1 MRPFG
6 SQIMAGAARHP
17 EFVVTA
23 PQAAQMMGVTDQ
35 VLEDMRHR
43 GASPGF
49 LLLGRGATPTVLYR
63 ETAVLDWRNG
73 TGSSRSP
80 DFGAGADHRHADV
93 NQPQPPPPHPR
104 NAPREVLG
112 DVYISAVE
120 VCRKIGGVGKST
132 LYLWI
137 KKGIFPAGTRVGPR
151 RTAWSTATV
160 DQWLLRQAGGVRA
173 PV

>member
-6 SQIMAGAARHP
+6 SPPLAGAARNP
-17 EFVVTA
+17 EFVVTST
-23 PQAAQMMGVTDQ
+23 QAAQILGVADH
-35 VLEDMRHR
+35 VLEDMRRR
-43 GASPGF
+43 GASPGY
-49 LLLGRGATPTVLYR
+49 LLLGRGADPTVLYR

-73 TGSSRSP
+73 TGSGRSP

-93 NQPQPPPPHPR
+93 SQPTHPR
-104 NAPREVLG
+104 PAPREVLG

-120 VCRKIGGVGKST
+120 VCRKIGGIGKST

-137 KKGIFPAGTRVGPR
+137 KKGIFPPGTRVGPR

-160 DQWLLRQAGGVRA
+160 DQWLQRQAGGGKAV
-173 PV
+173 V

>member
-6 SQIMAGAARHP
+6 SQILAGATRQP

-35 VLEDMRHR
+35 VLEDMRRR

-49 LLLGRGATPTVLYR
+49 MLLGRGANPTVLYR

-73 TGSSRSP
+73 TGSGRSP
-80 DFGAGADHRHADV
+80 DFDAGADHRHVDAS
-93 NQPQPPPPHPR
+93 QPPQPRP
-104 NAPREVLG
+104 APRDVLG

-120 VCRKIGGVGKST
+120 VCRKIGGIGKST

-137 KKGIFPAGTRVGPR
+137 KKGIFPPGTRVGPR

-160 DQWLLRQAGGVRA
+160 DQWLQRQAGGGNA
-173 PV
+173 QA

>member
-6 SQIMAGAARHP
+6 SQILAGAARQP
-17 EFVVTA
+17 EFVITA

-35 VLEDMRHR
+35 VLEDMRRR

-49 LLLGRGATPTVLYR
+49 LLLGRGVNPTVLYR
-63 ETAVLDWRNG
+63 EAAVLDWRNG
-73 TGSSRSP
+73 TGSGRLP
-80 DFGAGADHRHADV
+80 DFGGGADHRHV
-93 NQPQPPPPHPR
+93 NAEPPHPR
-104 NAPREVLG
+104 PAPREVLG

-120 VCRKIGGVGKST
+120 VCRKIGGIGKST

-160 DQWLLRQAGGVRA
+160 DLWLQKQAGGVGV